1 MDTGKTLTQL
11 NNLIRHCQNTPFYR
25 DRLPLVPLQSLED
38 FRCIPLMTKEDLC
51 NNSPF
56 GMICVPETQLF
67 QYHESFGTTGTPFSV
82 WLTQED
88 YETNAAEL
96 SDWGVCFHSR
106 DIVMVRFPYSISAI
120 AHTITT
126 TAQLRGS
133 CVIPA
138 GARSKVSPFPRM
150 VNMLQKLKVTVLA
163 CLPLQV
169 LLIAE
174 TAELMGFDPK
184 KDFPDLRAI
193 CTAGETLA
201 PGRRKTLEGIWNV
214 PVFDNYGMTEFG
226 AAVVDCRY
234 QQPHPQEDYFYF
246 EILREDLTSIAEPGE
261 TGYLVITTLR
271 RRGTPLVR
279 YLTGDLA
286 RLIPGNCACGAKFS
300 LEVRG
305 RAQDIIKLKNRH
317 LDLWEVEELVARLPC
332 CRFWVAAP
340 NHGTLDIIVEE
351 EQAGE
356 TVNPELLKS
365 LERAFDI
372 TLSVTVVPRG
382 TLYDREELLSIG
394 VVGKPQYIY
403 TAREMLER
411 KYLKSVRV

>member
-1 MDTGKTLTQL
+1 MDTGKTLIQL
-11 NNLIRHCQNTPFYR
+11 NNLIRHCQNAPFYR
-25 DRLPLVPLQSLED
+25 SRLPLVPLQSLED
-38 FRCIPLMTKEDLC
+38 FRCIPLMTKEDLR

-56 GMICVPETQLF
+56 GMICVPETELF
-67 QYHESFGTTGTPFSV
+67 QYHESFGTTGAPISV
-82 WLTQED
+82 WLTRED

-96 SDWGVCFHSR
+96 SDWGVGFHSH

-120 AHTITT
+120 AHTVTT
-126 TAQLRGS
+126 TAQLRGA

-138 GARSKVSPFPRM
+138 GARSKVSPFPRV
-150 VNMLQKLKVTVLA
+150 VNLLLKLKVTVLA
-163 CLPLQV
+163 CLPLQA

-201 PGRRKTLEGIWNV
+201 PGRRKTIESIWNV
-214 PVFDNYGMTEFG
+214 PVFDNYGMTEIG
-226 AAVVDCRY
+226 AAVVDCQY
-234 QQPHPQEDYFYF
+234 QQPHPLEDYFYF
-246 EILREDLTSIAEPGE
+246 EILREDLTTITEPGE
-261 TGYLVITTLR
+261 TGYLVITTLK
-271 RRGTPLVR
+271 RRGIPLVR

-286 RLIPGNCACGAKFS
+286 RWIPGNCLCGAKVS

-305 RAQDIIKLKNRH
+305 RAKDIVTFENRT
-317 LDLWEVEELVARLPC
+317 LDLWEVEELVSQLPC
-332 CRFWVAAP
+332 RRFWVAAP
-340 NHGTLDIIVEE
+340 NDGRLDIIAEE
-351 EQAGE
+351 ERVE
-356 TVNPELLKS
+356 DSVTPEVLKS
-365 LERAFDI
+365 LESAFDI
-372 TLSVTVVPRG
+372 RLSVTVVPKG

-403 TAREMLER
+403 TAQERLEQ